1 QNGIGD
7 YVEFSGI
14 QANKVKA
21 FRLSNPDRIVLD
33 FSDTLSQIG
42 KQSQTNTLGQYV
54 TSIRTAQFDA
64 TTTRIV
70 LETDGQADYEI
81 SQSGASTTRI
91 QLLEPSYENIN
102 YENNEELPIITLEN
116 ASQIPLNEV
125 TYEDDYND
133 GIFIIHLPGNY
144 ASLFGDGGI
153 QVDDASIS
161 SIDIVTNGLG
171 YTDLVIH
178 ENDIYVF
185 RMESDGDRVYIKAYK
200 PREIYSQIV
209 VLDFGHGGKD
219 PGAIGKGLAPGGG
232 NLQEKDVNLAIGN
245 FARAYLEADPNIKVY
260 YTRQDDTYV
269 SLQARTD
276 IGNKVEADF
285 FVSIHNNAN
294 QSSSIAGSETLY
306 FKDADRPGLNSVE
319 LARIL
324 QNRIVAA
331 LGLFN
336 RGVKDDNGLFILRN
350 SDMPAIILEEG
361 FVTNVNDSKK
371 LGDPIYQD
379 AIAKAIYEGIVET
392 FAKYP
397 TGR

>member
-1 QNGIGD
+1 
-7 YVEFSGI
+7 
-14 QANKVKA
+14 
-21 FRLSNPDRIVLD
+21 
-33 FSDTLSQIG
+33 
-42 KQSQTNTLGQYV
+42 
-54 TSIRTAQFDA
+54 
-64 TTTRIV
+64 
-70 LETDGQADYEI
+70 
-81 SQSGASTTRI
+81 
-91 QLLEPSYENIN
+91 
-102 YENNEELPIITLEN
+102 
-116 ASQIPLNEV
+116 
-125 TYEDDYND
+125 
-133 GIFIIHLPGNY
+133 
-144 ASLFGDGGI
+144 
-153 QVDDASIS
+153 
-161 SIDIVTNGLG
+161 
-171 YTDLVIH
+171 
-178 ENDIYVF
+178 
-185 RMESDGDRVYIKAYK
+185 
-200 PREIYSQIV
+200 
-209 VLDFGHGGKD
+209 
-219 PGAIGKGLAPGGG
+219 IGKGLAPGGG

-294 QSSSIAGSETLY
+294 ESSSISGSETLY